1 METIVLEVDEGSA
14 KAWNNS
20 SPSVRAAYES
30 KIIAVLKE
38 LQEAEAADQEGF
50 TKEQLDFLK
59 KEAAENTE
67 RYEWWNDEEM
77 VAELE
82 QIAADMESGKDPGIS
97 WDDLKKDLLSRHR
110 KDAI

>member
-38 LQEAEAADQEGF
+38 LQEAEAANEHGF
-50 TKEQLDFLK
+50 TKDQLDLLK
-59 KEAAENTE
+59 KEAAENPE

-82 QIAADMESGKDPGIS
+82 QIAADMESGKDKGFTIEES
-97 WDDLKKDLLSRHR
+97 RAQLKQRR
-110 KDAI
+110 KKND

>member
-38 LQEAEAADQEGF
+38 LQEAEATDQGGF

-59 KEAAENTE
+59 NEAAESTG

-77 VAELE
+77 VAELD
-82 QIAADMESGKDPGIS
+82 QIAADMESGKDPGFTLEES
-97 WDDLKKDLLSRHR
+97 MAHLKARLKKNG
-110 KDAI
+110 

>member
-20 SPSVRAAYES
+20 SPSVRAAYEN
-30 KIIAVLKE
+30 KILAVLKE
-38 LQEAEAADQEGF
+38 LQAEAAEQEGF
-50 TKEQLDFLK
+50 TKEQKDFLA
-59 KEAAENTE
+59 KEAAENTG
-67 RYEWWNDEEM
+67 RYEWWNDEKM